1 VNGGGV
7 RDSSG
12 SEAEK
17 MAMRADEHPEHLI
30 DRALRGVLAP
40 EEQVLL
46 NRHVAGCSAC
56 ALHVSLAKGFEP
68 ELAARPGD
76 ALLYPRPVEAA
87 LKRIRR
93 ASTP

>member
-1 VNGGGV
+1 LNGGGV

-12 SEAEK
+12 SEAQK

-30 DRALRGVLAP
+30 DRALRSVLAP

-56 ALHVSLAKGFEP
+56 ALHVSLAEGFKR
-68 ELAARPGD
+68 ELAPGPGD
-76 ALLYPRPVEAA
+76 ARLHPRTVEAA
-87 LKRIRR
+87 LKRMRR
-93 ASTP
+93 ASRP